1 VCSHA
6 LFQYETMLKRRN
18 GRDLLLGLL
27 FLVSCFLTLKS
38 SNDKLP
44 AWLQGTRVEPM
55 LSQFSTGNQNIHDI
69 AVGIIV
75 SLFIY
80 LLVVWLPERDKR
92 KRVRRNL
99 QRQYDSFKEGCI
111 QVFLSAMG
119 PSYDPALIDGLKHRE
134 QFMQFFHE
142 PFSPGQTRWHAV
154 ANGLHAEN
162 MKSLIVEFEILIAE
176 VRFTLIAID
185 VENQE
190 VFDFLK
196 DLATVLYRAR
206 NCSPEYDSVKSLLG
220 LMWSLFA
227 GWSFIEGYVKR
238 DEIADMVEAM

>member
-1 VCSHA
+1 
-6 LFQYETMLKRRN
+6 M
-18 GRDLLLGLL
+18 
-27 FLVSCFLTLKS
+27 
-38 SNDKLP
+38 
-44 AWLQGTRVEPM
+44 
-55 LSQFSTGNQNIHDI
+55 QFSTGNQNLHDI

-99 QRQYDSFKEGCI
+99 RHQYDSFKEGCI
-111 QVFLSAMG
+111 AVFLSAMSG
-119 PSYDPALIDGLKHRE
+119 GYNPAMIDGLKDRE
-134 QFMQFFHE
+134 QFMLFFKE
-142 PFSPGQTRWHAV
+142 PFCDGQTRWDAV

-162 MKSLIVEFEILIAE
+162 IKSLIVEFEILIAE
-176 VRFTLIAID
+176 VRFTLIAVD

-206 NCSPEYDSVKSLLG
+206 NCSPEYDGVKSLLR
-220 LMWSLFA
+220 LMWSVFA
-227 GWSFIEGYVKR
+227 GWSFIEGYIKKDV
-238 DEIADMVEAM
+238 IADKIEAM